1 MAEITAA
8 MIKDLRERTGAGMSD
23 CKKALVEV
31 DSDMEKATEYLR
43 KKGLAAAA
51 KKAGRIATEGA
62 VASYIHNGRVG
73 VMLEVNCETDFVAK
87 TPQFQELAAQL
98 LAAFTGRSEITGVR
112 AAQDLDLNAIKVA
125 GGKPVADVVAEAIAS
140 LGESVVPRRVARY
153 AVQPEQGVIGSY
165 VHAVGKIGVLVE
177 ASAPNAGPAVAE
189 VDKLLRD
196 IAMQIAAANPRYVR
210 REEVPAAEIE
220 REREIYAAQ
229 AATSGKPPQVIERI
243 VQGKVE
249 KFFAECCLI
258 EQEFIRDP
266 QTTVGK
272 LVQATGKSIGV
283 PLEITRFVRLQ
294 LGESSAEA

>member
-1 MAEITAA
+1 VKE
-8 MIKDLRERTGAGMSD
+8 LREKTGAGMMD
-23 CKKALVEV
+23 CKSAL
-31 DSDMEKATEYLR
+31 DSSSGDFEGAIRYLR
-43 KKGLAAAA
+43 EKGLATAA
-51 KKAGRIATEGA
+51 KRAGKVAAEGVITA
-62 VASYIHNGRVG
+62 RLLGPSEG
-73 VMLEVNCETDFVAK
+73 VMLELNCETDFVAK

-98 LAAFTGRSEITGVR
+98 LAAFAGRGEIDGLR
-112 AAQDLDLNAIKVA
+112 AAHDLDLSTIKVA

-140 LGESVVPRRVARY
+140 LGESVVPRRIARF
-153 AVQPEQGVIGSY
+153 AAKPERGVVGSY
-165 VHAVGKIGVLVE
+165 VHAGGKIGVLVE
-177 ASAPNAGPAVAE
+177 ATAPNAGPAVAE

-229 AATSGKPPQVIERI
+229 AATSGKPAQVIERI

-249 KFFAECCLI
+249 KFFAECCLV

-283 PLEITRFVRLQ
+283 PVEITRFVRLQ